1 MVPYKSLNQIADSA
15 GYAVDAFLFVQRGL
29 EFTVRRI
36 HGEEPARA
44 VYEDD
49 PATPD
54 TPHSRHISGQ
64 ELCLGL
70 CDFAKREYGLMA
82 RSVLARWRV
91 QRSEDFGRIVFA
103 MVDGGLMHKTQ
114 EDTIADFIDVFSFDE
129 AFSPSLQLNENA

>member
-44 VYEDD
+44 VFEDD
-49 PATPD
+49 PD
-54 TPHSRHISGQ
+54 TPHNRHISGQ

-91 QRSEDFGRIVFA
+91 HRSEDFGRIVFA
-103 MVDGGLMHKTQ
+103 MVDGGLMHKTH

-129 AFSPSLQLNENA
+129 AFSPSLQLSENA